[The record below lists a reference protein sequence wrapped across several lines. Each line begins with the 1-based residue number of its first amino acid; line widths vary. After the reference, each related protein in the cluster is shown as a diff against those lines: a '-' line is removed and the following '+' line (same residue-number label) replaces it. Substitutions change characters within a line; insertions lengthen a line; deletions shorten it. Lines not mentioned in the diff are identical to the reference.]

1 MENRTSEGL
10 DNDELIRASKNPVL
24 EKDVHEF
31 GAPTDPEKMKDLA
44 AIKVQAA
51 FRGYLARRAFGAL
64 KGIIRLQALIRGHLV
79 RRQAVVTLHSLL
91 GIIKFQ
97 ALFRGQRVR
106 SSGIGLEIRAKFP
119 YRKAAVIV

>member
-1 MENRTSEGL
+1 MEKATTVSDVDSSVTSGPVFISTSSYVVNSEMENRTSEGL

-51 FRGYLARRAFGAL
+51 FRGYLVF
-64 KGIIRLQALIRGHLV
+64 
-79 RRQAVVTLHSLL
+79 SLETITVFYL
-91 GIIKFQ
+91 LLTSENFHATI
-97 ALFRGQRVR
+97 
-106 SSGIGLEIRAKFP
+106 S
-119 YRKAAVIV
+119 